1 MRSATPRD
9 GLPVLYHEHLLL
21 GATFGDNSIVERY
34 GSETDGSLIP
44 TGAVLADVSDMSML
58 LFAGRPAPSFAT
70 TAFAGSLLE
79 AGECGF
85 QAVLS
90 GDGSLVSIPLLA
102 RTGASEYVVAD
113 LSARGDVLDGWLSFL
128 SAVEH
133 EGVAPFA
140 SIETEDVAGTHVAL
154 VLAGPAAAYVLGDY
168 VSGGRVALPAPG
180 KIEQCLLDRIPCI
193 VAHPYVNELDAYLL
207 LVPPVHAVQLWRSLL
222 SFTEVS
228 PIGRTSLRHIAHS
241 KLPWSQR
248 LQTTDATRLTSE
260 DLASANLVR
269 NTQDFV
275 GARGL
280 FGKAEGRS

>member
-1 MRSATPRD
+1 MRSAITRE

-21 GATFGDNSIVERY
+21 GAKFGDNSVVERY
-34 GSETDGSLIP
+34 GSETDASIMP
-44 TGAVLADVSDMSML
+44 KGAVLTDVSDMSML
-58 LFAGRPAPSFAT
+58 LFAGDPASSFAT
-70 TAFAGSLLE
+70 TAFAGNLLE
-79 AGECGF
+79 AGECSF

-154 VLAGPAAAYVLGDY
+154 LLAGPAAAYVLGDY
-168 VSGGRVALPAPG
+168 MSGGRPALPAPG

-193 VAHPYVNELDAYLL
+193 VAHPFVNELDAYLL
-207 LVPPVHAVQLWRSLL
+207 LVPPVHAVPLWRSLL
-222 SFTEVS
+222 SFTEVA
-228 PIGRTSLRHIAHS
+228 PIGRTSLQRIAHS

-248 LQTTDATRLTSE
+248 LQTADAVWLTRE
-260 DLASANLVR
+260 DLTSANLVR
-269 NTQDFV
+269 NAQDFV

-280 FGKAEGRS
+280 FGTTEGRS